1 MFSQLELTV
10 KVNFMQIKNP
20 ALPRNTEAI
29 LNQLYFISSAPEF
42 SLTLI
47 KMELGW
53 AGKSNGEKE
62 KFSISRKQ
70 SMRLMNEL
78 VLNVYTHELMEL
90 FLQETGLAPSACTYI
105 LYMS

>member
-29 LNQLYFISSAPEF
+29 LNQLYFISTAPEF

-47 KMELGW
+47 IMELG
-53 AGKSNGEKE
+53 
-62 KFSISRKQ
+62 
-70 SMRLMNEL
+70 
-78 VLNVYTHELMEL
+78 
-90 FLQETGLAPSACTYI
+90 
-105 LYMS
+105 